1 MRMFKKNF
9 AILTICCIVLEIFG
23 FGFWGLKAR
32 ALAFQTI
39 NEGVLT
45 VGTEAGFPPFEYID
59 EDGNPTGF
67 DIEFIKAIGEK
78 MGLKVEIQNMD
89 FNSLVASVGT
99 KVDVAIA
106 GMTVTE
112 ERKLAVDFSEKYYD
126 AEQYVITRKDS
137 KIRGSSDLS
146 GVTIAAQLGTTG
158 NILADEIVEKYPET
172 ILKTYDKFNNAV
184 NDLRAKRIDAIILD
198 KVPARTFEKIYKDEL
213 KTIPGDQFDF
223 EIEKYAIAMPKNNP
237 DLQNAINEAIAEVKN
252 DGTYD
257 KILDKYI
264 NADISSDSKG
274 LWEQF
279 VSSFVESNRFVLYL
293 NGLLVSIEISVF
305 AAVIGLILGMIL
317 ALMKIA
323 KNRKGKRPIF
333 SYIADFYIDVIRGT
347 PLVLQLL
354 IMWFIVMQ
362 SSKNGILVA
371 ALTFGLNSAAY
382 VAEIIRSGILAI
394 NKGQM
399 EAGISMGFSKI
410 QTMRYVVLPQALKN
424 SLPSLCNEFISLLK
438 ETAIVGYVALSDL
451 TRVANQISSATYQP
465 FMPLIG
471 AALIYFVLI
480 KILSSLVKMLEKRL
494 NKYDIC

>member
-1 MRMFKKNF
+1 MKIFKKFF
-9 AILTICCIVLEIFG
+9 AICLIFSTTLGILG
-23 FGFWGLKAR
+23 FSFYGLRAR
-32 ALAFQTI
+32 AYDFKTI

-45 VGTEAGFPPFEYID
+45 VGTEASFPPFEYVGD
-59 EDGNPTGF
+59 DGKPTGF

-78 MGLKVEIQNMD
+78 MGLKVEIQDMD
-89 FNSLVASVGT
+89 FNALVASVGN

-106 GMTVTE
+106 GMTVTD
-112 ERKLAVDFSEKYYD
+112 ERKMAVDFSDQYYD
-126 AEQYVITRKDS
+126 AEQCVLVRQ
-137 KIRGSSDLS
+137 SSEIKGEQDLS

-184 NDLRAKRIDAIILD
+184 NDLRAERVDAIILD
-198 KVPARTFEKIYKDEL
+198 KVPAKTFEKIYKNEL
-213 KTIPGDQFDF
+213 KTIPGDEFNF
-223 EIEKYAIAMPKNNP
+223 EIEKYAIAIPKGNSA
-237 DLQNAINEAIAEVKN
+237 LKNAINDAISKVRS
-252 DGTYD
+252 DGIYD

-264 NADISSDSKG
+264 NAEISSDSKG

-279 VSSFVESNRFVLYL
+279 VTSFIESDRFTLYF
-293 NGLLVSIEISVF
+293 NGLLVSLQIAVF
-305 AAVIGLILGMIL
+305 SALIGLALGMLL
-317 ALMKIA
+317 AMLKIA
-323 KNRKGKRPIF
+323 KNRKGKKPFF
-333 SYIADFYIDVIRGT
+333 SYIADFYIDLIRGT

-354 IMWFIVMQ
+354 IMWFVVMQ

-371 ALTFGLNSAAY
+371 VITFGLNSSAY

-399 EAGISMGFSKI
+399 EAGISMGFTKI
-410 QTMRYVVLPQALKN
+410 QTMQYIILPQALKN
-424 SLPSLCNEFISLLK
+424 ALPPLCNEFISLLK

-480 KILSSLVKMLEKRL
+480 KILSSLVKLLEKRL